1 MFDSTMR
8 VGDLVV
14 ATYKDLHRVPSGPGM
29 RYYGLLVVRP
39 RWGAISVVCFGDGQ
53 KRKFDPRSWDVEVLN
68 HASDR

>member
-14 ATYKDLHRVPSGPGM
+14 ATYKELPSGPGS

-39 RWGAISVVCFGDGQ
+39 RWGAISVLCNRDGK
-53 KRKFDPRSWDVEVLN
+53 KRKFDPREWDAEVIN
-68 HASDR
+68 SASR

>member
-14 ATYKDLHRVPSGPGM
+14 ATYKELPAGPGS

-39 RWGAISVVCFGDGQ
+39 RWGAISVLCNLDGQ
-53 KRKFDPRSWDVEVLN
+53 KRKFEPREWDIEVIN
-68 HASDR
+68 SASR